1 MRFWE
6 NRCWRQFFFQRA
18 RLPDPIFTAF
28 ASGTVVAGLKRMDFG
43 GGTRDE
49 KMRRLRVLLM
59 LCSALVFASTVRAQ
73 GTAGTNNAE
82 LNGDYAF
89 TFNGFS
95 GSSGGP
101 SRVFDAVGRFTAD
114 GAGNVTNGE
123 LDTNGVGPGAT
134 RVAQTF

>member
-1 MRFWE
+1 MAGP
-6 NRCWRQFFFQRA
+6 N
-18 RLPDPIFTAF
+18 PDRIKAEIKN
-28 ASGTVVAGLKRMDFG
+28 AFG

-49 KMRRLRVLLM
+49 KMRRLRVVLM

-101 SRVFDAVGRFTAD
+101 SSVFAAVGRFTAD
-114 GAGNVTNGE
+114 GAGNLTNGE
-123 LDTNGVGPGAT
+123 LTPTA
-134 RVAQTF
+134 